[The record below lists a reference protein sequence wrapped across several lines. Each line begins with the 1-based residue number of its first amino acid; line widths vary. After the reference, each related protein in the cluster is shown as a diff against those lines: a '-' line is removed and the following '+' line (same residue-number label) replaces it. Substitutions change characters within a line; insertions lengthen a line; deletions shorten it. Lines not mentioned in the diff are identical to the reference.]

1 MSWSSRSWKRFSTA
15 ACQSSCGDQLPG
27 SALAVDPAGATAD
40 RTGVDV
46 RPRHILTGVCESSRR
61 LNSPTAGDLP
71 HHHGALPISAAQ
83 TAAAGLTWS
92 DPLTGAASPDGSI
105 DHCGG
110 DAGSGERTR
119 GCFTIL
125 AREGLGRAENDP
137 GQFLITPQR
146 HAC

>member
-1 MSWSSRSWKRFSTA
+1 M
-15 ACQSSCGDQLPG
+15 CQSCSGDQLPG
-27 SALAVDPAGATAD
+27 SALAVEPAGATAD
-40 RTGVDV
+40 RSAVDV
-46 RPRHILTGVCESSRR
+46 RPRHNLTGVFRSSRR

-71 HHHGALPISAAQ
+71 HRHGALPISAAQ

-92 DPLTGAASPDGSI
+92 DPRTGAAAPDGSI

-110 DAGSGERTR
+110 DPDPGERIR
-119 GCFTIL
+119 GCFPIL
-125 AREGLGRAENDP
+125 AREGLGSAENDP